1 VARRVRLVRLQARDE
16 LGLHVLARG
25 ALGAGRGALGRMVVG
40 AMTCYVDT
48 VRHYPG
54 AGLRFDEF
62 CHLLADSPEELHAM
76 ADQIGMPR
84 RFFQDHPW
92 RWHYDLPA
100 HLRAEAV
107 GRGAEELTLHEV
119 GALLRE
125 RRQAVHRYER
135 QDQRRV

>member
-1 VARRVRLVRLQARDE
+1 
-16 LGLHVLARG
+16 
-25 ALGAGRGALGRMVVG
+25 
-40 AMTCYVDT
+40 MTCYVDA

-54 AGLRFDEF
+54 AGLRFSEF

-76 ADQIGMPR
+76 ADRIGMPR

-100 HLRAEAV
+100 HLRDAAV
-107 GRGAEELTLHEV
+107 RLGAKELTMHEV

-125 RRQAVHRYER
+125 RRRAAHSYER
-135 QDQRRV
+135 QDRPSA

>member
-1 VARRVRLVRLQARDE
+1 MLP
-16 LGLHVLARG
+16 
-25 ALGAGRGALGRMVVG
+25 LGRMVVG

-62 CHLLADSPEELHAM
+62 CHLLADNPEELHAM

-107 GRGAEELTLHEV
+107 RHGAEELTLHEV

-125 RRQAVHRYER
+125 RRQAVHGHER
-135 QDQRRV
+135 QDRRRV